1 LSGNEGLPW
10 SEALIDRYA
19 DRWNWREYGL
29 SGNAG
34 LPWSHA
40 LYERFADRWDIAA
53 VASHYD
59 GGVRSLTPEQV
70 DRLMRALAD
79 AWASIPGGEFLMGSP
94 VSEEGRRVNERPHRV
109 RVAAFQM
116 LETPVTFAMFDAFCA
131 ATGREPP
138 EDQGWGRADRPVI
151 NVSYWDA
158 VDYADWL
165 SERTGRAC
173 RLPTEAE
180 WEYACR
186 AGTTTPFWTG
196 ETLTTEQAN
205 YHGHYAYGSGPKGVY
220 RRQTTPVRLFP
231 SNPWGLHDM
240 HGNVWE
246 WCASAYDVDYTGL
259 EQHDASRDRANGGP
273 RSLRGGSWNFRPAW
287 VRSADRFGFTP
298 SNRGNLTGFR
308 LARSL

>member
-1 LSGNEGLPW
+1 
-10 SEALIDRYA
+10 
-19 DRWNWREYGL
+19 L

-40 LYERFADRWDIAA
+40 LYEHFADRWNIAA
-53 VASHYD
+53 VASHYN
-59 GGVRSLTPEQV
+59 GNVRSLTPEQV
-70 DRLMRALAD
+70 DRLMRPLADLGIPAD

-94 VSEEGRRVNERPHRV
+94 EGEEGRRDDERPHRV

-116 LETPVTFAMFDAFCA
+116 LKTPVTFAMFDAFCA
-131 ATGREPP
+131 ATGRESPR
-138 EDQGWGRADRPVI
+138 DQGWGRADRPVI

-158 VDYADWL
+158 VDYANWL
-165 SERTGRAC
+165 SERTGQIC

-205 YHGHYAYGSGPKGVY
+205 YDGESAYGSGPKGVY
-220 RRQTTPVRLFP
+220 RDQTTPVRLFP
-231 SNPWGLHDM
+231 PNPWGLHDM
-240 HGNVWE
+240 HGNVCE
-246 WCASAYDVDYTGL
+246 WCASAYDADYTGR
-259 EQHDASRDRANGGP
+259 EWHDASRDRTNDGP
-273 RSLRGGSWNFRPAW
+273 RSLRGGAWNIGPAW
-287 VRSADRFGFTP
+287 VRSAYRTRSAP
-298 SNRGNLTGFR
+298 TYRYNVTGFR